1 MPTRD
6 TLHRLID
13 EPPESELTTA
23 ERFLNYL
30 RATAD
35 PVLKALLDA
44 PIDGEPET
52 EEERRAVQAADA
64 GGGAAGAGRVSW
76 TVVLTASAQ
85 QAATPA
91 LHLWSHHSPG
101 GTVILAI
108 AMGSHIAPSS

>member
-13 EPPESELTTA
+13 ELSESELTTA

-52 EEERRAVQAADA
+52 EEERRAVQAA
-64 GGGAAGAGRVSW
+64 REE
-76 TVVLTASAQ
+76 
-85 QAATPA
+85 
-91 LHLWSHHSPG
+91 
-101 GTVILAI
+101 LAR
-108 AMGSHIAPSS
+108 GEVRTLEEVRRELGV